1 MSVVRLCW
9 CVSLLFLTA
18 CQARVMPPEIVTI
31 QDIPRVVAPNRNE
44 VIVLDAGHGGRDPGS
59 MSHREDY
66 EEKSLTLSTVFM
78 VQDHLKK
85 LGYKTVLTRNHD
97 IYVPLHTRAEIANDL
112 NANLFVSIHYNFSTS
127 CDVEGVEVY
136 VYKEEKTPNNTRIVQ
151 SKRLAQT
158 MLCSVIERTGAHS
171 RGVKQANF
179 AVIRETQMPAILIEA
194 GFLSN
199 PHERDRIHDPQYLRQ
214 LSWGIAKG
222 IDKYLR

>member
-1 MSVVRLCW
+1 MSVVRSGCLT
-9 CVSLLFLTA
+9 LLLLLTA
-18 CQARVMPPEIVTI
+18 CGARVMPPESSVCY
-31 QDIPRVVAPNRNE
+31 DAPKVVVPKRNE
-44 VIVLDAGHGGRDPGS
+44 VIILDAGHGGRDPGS

-66 EEKSLTLSTVFM
+66 EEKSLTLSTVFL

-97 IYVPLHTRAEIANDL
+97 IYVPLHTRAELANDL
-112 NANLFVSIHYNFSTS
+112 DANLFVSIHYNFSTS
-127 CDVEGVEVY
+127 RDVEGVEVY
-136 VYKEEKTPNNTRIVQ
+136 VYKEEKTPNNPRILQ
-151 SKRLAQT
+151 SKQLAQT
-158 MLCSVIERTGAHS
+158 TLASVIERTGAKS

-199 PHERDRIHDPQYLRQ
+199 PHECERIHDPQYLRQ